1 MAGHARLC
9 VAFPFEAR
17 YLSLYNRGV
26 IQKEDVMTITNDQV
40 RTALTDVIDPEL
52 GINVVDLGLIYNIQI
67 EEKKISVDMTL
78 TTPGCPLAG
87 MLSGS
92 VEQALREAFP
102 GMDVEV
108 SLVWDPAW
116 TPDML
121 SDSAKAQLG
130 YMR

>member
-1 MAGHARLC
+1 MRAEKPGFDP
-9 VAFPFEAR
+9 VFP
-17 YLSLYNRGV
+17 SPYNRLA
-26 IQKEDVMTITNDQV
+26 IQKEDVMTITVDQV

-67 EEKKISVDMTL
+67 NDKKILIDMTL

-87 MLSGS
+87 MLAGN

-102 GMDVEV
+102 NMDVEV
-108 SLVWDPAW
+108 SLVWDPPW

-121 SDSAKAQLG
+121 SADAKAQLG
-130 YMR
+130 YTG